1 MEDAMPVNW
10 SIEADWETLEG
21 APAEENACFAALGIC
36 VNGHWLT
43 EGHDYLA
50 NRLRTKPYLSAY
62 HLAEWLAWN
71 WWRLRW
77 EPRSAASEWGQSH
90 NLSSIGE
97 GYIWPNINIFSDGE
111 RTALISEPTDERPAT
126 PFRYIS
132 SYAAVMPSGQFEAG
146 LDEFF
151 LQVLNRLDA
160 EGVKATNFHSIWSS
174 LKEERASSSLTMRRR
189 LEALL
194 GVDPDEGD
202 TAFID
207 RLVHDADD
215 VSLPA
220 IEEIAANRGD
230 RGLQLTVQDL
240 KQVAQSSG
248 FELAA
253 KNAVRLHDRSGLHPS
268 GSIPA
273 WLIGAR
279 AAQALRDQEKIGG
292 GPISDKTL
300 TEMAGASETVL
311 KTDQQGTVGFAFAI
325 DDERDKG
332 HLVLRS
338 KWLNGRRF
346 ELARVIG
353 DRLMASSANKLFPAT
368 KAHTYRQK
376 MQRAFAA
383 ELLSP
388 FNEVEEALN
397 GDYSAENQSDVA
409 QYFNVSEL
417 TIRTLLVNHHRI
429 PRDKI
434 DGDFD
439 SAAA

>member
-1 MEDAMPVNW
+1 MPVNW
-10 SIEADWETLEG
+10 AIEAEWETLDG
-21 APAEENACFAALGIC
+21 APVEEKACFASIGIC
-36 VNGHWLT
+36 VNNHWLT

-90 NLSSIGE
+90 KLSSIGE
-97 GYIWPNINIFSDGE
+97 GYIWPSITIFSDGE
-111 RTALISEPTDERPAT
+111 RTALISEPTDERLGT

-146 LDEFF
+146 LDDFF

-160 EGVKATNFHSIWSS
+160 EGIKATNFHSIWNS
-174 LKEERASSSLTMRRR
+174 LEEERSSSDLSMRRK

-202 TAFID
+202 SAFID
-207 RLVHDADD
+207 RLVDDAGE

-230 RGLQLTVQDL
+230 RGLPLTVHDL
-240 KQVAQSSG
+240 KEVAKSRG
-248 FELAA
+248 YEVMA
-253 KNAVRLHDRSGLHPS
+253 KNAVRLRDRSGLQPS
-268 GSIPA
+268 GSTPA
-273 WLIGAR
+273 WQIGAH
-279 AAQALRDQEKIGG
+279 AAQALRAQEGLAGK
-292 GPISDKTL
+292 PISDKML
-300 TEMAGASETVL
+300 AEMAGASETVL
-311 KTDQQGTVGFAFAI
+311 KTEQRGTVGFAFAI
-325 DDERDKG
+325 DDQRDKG
-332 HLVLRS
+332 HVVLRS
-338 KWLNGRRF
+338 KWSNGRRF
-346 ELARVIG
+346 ELARLLG
-353 DRLMASSANKLFPAT
+353 DRLMSSSQNRLFPAT

-388 FNEVEEALN
+388 FREVEDVLK
-397 GDYSAENQSDVA
+397 GDYSTENQSEVA
-409 QYFNVSEL
+409 DYFDVSEM

-429 PRDKI
+429 PRDEL
-434 DGDFD
+434 DEDFD
-439 SAAA
+439 IAAA

>member
-1 MEDAMPVNW
+1 MPVNW
-10 SIEADWETLEG
+10 AIEAEWETLDG
-21 APAEENACFAALGIC
+21 APVEEKACFASIGIC

-146 LDEFF
+146 LDNFF

-160 EGVKATNFHSIWSS
+160 EGVKATNFHSIWDS
-174 LKEERASSSLTMRRR
+174 LKEERSSSVLSIRRK

-202 TAFID
+202 SAFID
-207 RLVHDADD
+207 RLVDDAGE
-215 VSLPA
+215 VSLPS

-230 RGLQLTVQDL
+230 RGLPLTVHDL
-240 KQVAQSSG
+240 KEVAKSRG
-248 FELAA
+248 YEVKAR
-253 KNAVRLHDRSGLHPS
+253 NAVRLRDRSGLQPS
-268 GSIPA
+268 GNTPA
-273 WLIGAR
+273 WQIGAH
-279 AAQALRDQEKIGG
+279 AAQALRAQERLAGK
-292 GPISDKTL
+292 PISDKML
-300 TEMAGASETVL
+300 AEMTGASEAVL
-311 KTDQQGTVGFAFAI
+311 KTEKHGTVGFAFAI

-338 KWLNGRRF
+338 KWPNGRRF
-346 ELARVIG
+346 ELARLLG
-353 DRLMASSANKLFPAT
+353 DRLMSSSANKLFPAT

-388 FNEVEEALN
+388 FREVEEALK

-409 QYFNVSEL
+409 DYFDVSEM

-429 PRDKI
+429 PRNELEE
-434 DGDFD
+434 DFD
-439 SAAA
+439 IAAA